1 MIFRKQAALSV
12 KVYQVYLQ
20 GYCASKM
27 YHNDYS
33 SLVRPWQRVIDDLYK
48 SHHIFTFCTPAG
60 AWFISLYPRDYKTLQ
75 PSQNSWFTFFEMIAE
90 AL

>member
-1 MIFRKQAALSV
+1 MGISRKYPYSTMGDIIALTPHTPSLY

-33 SLVRPWQRVIDDLYK
+33 SLVWPWQRVIGDLCK
-48 SHHIFTFCTPAG
+48 SHHIFTFCTTA
-60 AWFISLYPRDYKTLQ
+60 
-75 PSQNSWFTFFEMIAE
+75 
-90 AL
+90 ALKASKGYM